1 MKRIVGIIVF
11 LSVIGQVYSQKKQN
25 IEVPMLNGVSVDADL
40 SDWPSLN
47 KVGEDDAWLYQMGYD
62 KDNIYFALQI
72 NDPALQNFAVRYGI
86 SVSFLGRSKKEKDQE
101 LLYPYLDRE
110 TLRALQ
116 SADIATV
123 EDVKTELI
131 NRVRGYQVKG
141 FRDILDGLLSFQNSY
156 GLKALAKVD
165 SNALLYE
172 AVIPRKQVLSKDN
185 VYLVKLEIND
195 MFSSLPVHLKGR
207 PVQSVAGRQRGA
219 AKSKTKILNQ
229 VTIET
234 TIQ

>member
-11 LSVIGQVYSQKKQN
+11 LSVIGQVYSQKKQK

-40 SDWPSLN
+40 SDWPALN

-86 SVSFLGRSKKEKDQE
+86 SVSFLGKSKKEKDQE

-156 GLKALAKVD
+156 GLKVLAKVD
-165 SNALLYE
+165 SNALRYE

-207 PVQSVAGRQRGA
+207 AIQSVAGRQRGT